1 MRPFVSAF
9 AATTFLACT
18 ALAPLASAEP
28 CAHPSEIRAFEVAS
42 LKSEL
47 MVVAIA
53 CQAQDRYNDFVMRF
67 RHDLLSGERALHD
80 YFARV
85 AGRGGQKRHDDY
97 ITNLANA
104 QSEDGVQQGT
114 LFCQQHLGMF
124 NEVMAL
130 GTGNDLPAYAL
141 SKSLVQPIA
150 LSECTETTKTRKKL
164 HTASE
169 K

>member
-1 MRPFVSAF
+1 MRPFVSTLAAVLIAGSAIVP
-9 AATTFLACT
+9 AAT
-18 ALAPLASAEP
+18 AEP
-28 CAHPSEIRAFEVAS
+28 CARPTEIRAFEVAS

-53 CQAQDRYNDFVMRF
+53 CQAQDRYNNFVIRF
-67 RHDLLSGERALHD
+67 RHDLQREEHELRG
-80 YFARV
+80 YFARA
-85 AGRGGQKRHDDY
+85 AGHYGQQRQDRY

-124 NEVMAL
+124 DEVMAL
-130 GTGNDLPAYAL
+130 PNGNDLPDYAQR
-141 SKSLVQPIA
+141 KSLAQPIS
-150 LSECTETTKTRKKL
+150 LSECPAPVHRTRRRL
-164 HTASE
+164 HTALE